1 MVRLAALVSVPPRP
15 VSGAAACFRGQ
26 RLAFRSRLESL
37 IPEALMTITDMPR
50 TAADPAP
57 VSSEPSAV
65 SGTPAPVSGTAVP
78 VSEAAG
84 FVSERESGT
93 GTHTSTARLT
103 GTQKWTAGAIVAFA
117 LALAGIGLYLSFEH
131 VAEFAH
137 EELRFG
143 SLGKGQLF
151 AVGVD
156 VGIMVMIAVDLLMAW
171 LKRPIGWIRYPVWLL
186 TAATVVLNAASGAPK
201 GAWRLLD
208 YVAAGAHGVVPV
220 LFIMVVELGRTSI
233 DRVVRPDQAERD
245 SIPWLRWV
253 LAPVATS
260 RIFRRMRLWGV
271 ISYPEMTRRDQE
283 LIAYEQWLKRK
294 YDGDISQASEDEL
307 LPMKMAPYGYTVAQ
321 ALAMPDE
328 QARAA
333 QEREEEAER
342 RRLDA
347 ETRSEVA
354 KAESEAER
362 LRAKGKVQLVQAEV
376 DGQTGQA
383 RAHARAQVSAA
394 EKAAALEQRALEN
407 AVVAEARAREAH
419 AERGEAEERRA
430 AAAADLEKA
439 GLERRAA
446 EERRAAA
453 EADAVA
459 AAEAGAIETERIALA
474 RRATAAAD
482 LDAAELERRAA
493 HKRKEAAEA
502 DRLAAAEEL
511 AVETVGIA
519 EARRAAAE
527 ADRVA
532 AETEAAAAETRRVAA
547 ETARLEAEEIERQ
560 AIATAGTEAA
570 RKAAAETA
578 KAAAETRRVA
588 AEIERR
594 AVEIEDEA
602 KLNPRER
609 AVRKVARLALTAGAA
624 AFDRDLALEDV
635 QHELNARVSIT
646 DVQRACDVSSTDTAS
661 KYRTEAAQLLAGGYR
676 LAG

>member
-1 MVRLAALVSVPPRP
+1 
-15 VSGAAACFRGQ
+15 
-26 RLAFRSRLESL
+26 
-37 IPEALMTITDMPR
+37 MTITDWPR
-50 TAADPAP
+50 TAAEPDPDSA
-57 VSSEPSAV
+57 STAAV
-65 SGTPAPVSGTAVP
+65 SGTPTPVSQTPGT
-78 VSEAAG
+78 VSETAE
-84 FVSERESGT
+84 FVSETESGT
-93 GTHTSTARLT
+93 GTKPSPAKLT

-131 VAEFAH
+131 VAQFAH

-151 AVGVD
+151 AIGVD

-171 LKRPIGWIRYPVWLL
+171 LKRPISWIRYPVWLL

-201 GAWRLLD
+201 DRAWELLD

-253 LAPVATS
+253 LAPVATA

-271 ISYPEMTRRDQE
+271 TSYPEMIRRDQE

-294 YDGDISQASEDEL
+294 YEGDISQASEDEL

-328 QARAA
+328 QEQAA
-333 QEREEEAER
+333 QERAEEAER

-362 LRAKGKVQLVQAEV
+362 LRAKGKVEAVRAEV

-394 EKAAALEQRALEN
+394 ERAAELEQQALDN
-407 AVVAEARAREAH
+407 AVVAEARAREAE
-419 AERGEAEERRA
+419 AERKEAQERRA

-439 GLERRAA
+439 ELERKAA
-446 EERRAAA
+446 EQRKAAA
-453 EADAVA
+453 EADKVA
-459 AAEAGAIETERIALA
+459 AAEAGAIETERIAQA
-474 RRATAAAD
+474 RRTAAAAD
-482 LDAAELERRAA
+482 LEAAELERQAA
-493 HKRKEAAEA
+493 QKRKEAAEA
-502 DRLAAAEEL
+502 DRVAAAE
-511 AVETVGIA
+511 AQAIETQAIA
-519 EARRAAAE
+519 EARQAAAEADRRAAETERAAAETRRAAAE
-527 ADRVA
+527 ADRKKAEEERRRAVALADTARSQKEA
-532 AETEAAAAETRRVAA
+532 AEAER
-547 ETARLEAEEIERQ
+547 
-560 AIATAGTEAA
+560 
-570 RKAAAETA
+570 
-578 KAAAETRRVA
+578 AAAETRRVA

-594 AVEIEDEA
+594 AVEAEDAA
-602 KLNPRER
+602 KLKPRER
-609 AVRKVARLALTAGAA
+609 AVRKVARMILAVGGDADQLP
-624 AFDRDLALEDV
+624 LADI
-635 QHELNARVSIT
+635 QRELAVTSPG
-646 DVQRACDVSSTDTAS
+646 TAS
-661 KYRTEAAQLLAGGYR
+661 EYRQEAAELLAGGYR
-676 LAG
+676 PEQ

>member
-1 MVRLAALVSVPPRP
+1 
-15 VSGAAACFRGQ
+15 
-26 RLAFRSRLESL
+26 
-37 IPEALMTITDMPR
+37 MTITDWPR
-50 TAADPAP
+50 TAAEPDPETAAPAAVSGAPAP
-57 VSSEPSAV
+57 VSR
-65 SGTPAPVSGTAVP
+65 TADP
-78 VSEAAG
+78 VSETDE
-84 FVSERESGT
+84 FVSETESGT
-93 GTHTSTARLT
+93 GTNTSTAKLT

-131 VAEFAH
+131 VAQFAY

-151 AVGVD
+151 AIGID

-171 LKRPIGWIRYPVWLL
+171 LKRPISWIRYPVWLL

-201 GAWRLLD
+201 ERAWQFLD

-245 SIPWLRWV
+245 SIPWLRWI

-271 ISYPEMTRRDQE
+271 TSYPEMTRRDQE

-307 LPMKMAPYGYTVAQ
+307 LPMRMAPYGYTVAQ
-321 ALAMPDE
+321 ALAMPD
-328 QARAA
+328 QQDQAA
-333 QEREEEAER
+333 QERAEEAER

-354 KAESEAER
+354 QAESAAER
-362 LRAKGKVQLVQAEV
+362 LRAKGKVELVQAEV

-394 EKAAALEQRALEN
+394 EKAAELEQKALEN
-407 AVVAEARAREAH
+407 AVVAEARAREAE
-419 AERGEAEERRA
+419 AERTEAEERRA

-439 GLERRAA
+439 GLERKAA
-446 EERRAAA
+446 EQRKAAA

-459 AAEAGAIETERIALA
+459 AAEAGAIETERIALT
-474 RRATAAAD
+474 RKATAAAD
-482 LDAAELERRAA
+482 LEAAELEHRAA
-493 HKRKEAAEA
+493 QKRKEAAEA
-502 DRLAAAEEL
+502 DRVAVAE
-511 AVETVGIA
+511 AQAIETQAIA

-527 ADRVA
+527 ADRAA
-532 AETEAAAAETRRVAA
+532 AETEAAAAETRRAAA

-560 AIATAGTEAA
+560 EIAAANIEAA

-578 KAAAETRRVA
+578 KAAAETRQAA
-588 AEIERR
+588 AEIERA
-594 AVEIEDEA
+594 AVEAEDIA
-602 KLNPRER
+602 RLKPRER
-609 AVRKVARLALTAGAA
+609 GCARSPG
-624 AFDRDLALEDV
+624 
-635 QHELNARVSIT
+635 
-646 DVQRACDVSSTDTAS
+646 
-661 KYRTEAAQLLAGGYR
+661 
-676 LAG
+676 

>member
-1 MVRLAALVSVPPRP
+1 
-15 VSGAAACFRGQ
+15 
-26 RLAFRSRLESL
+26 
-37 IPEALMTITDMPR
+37 MTITDWPR
-50 TAADPAP
+50 TAAEPDPETAAPAAVSGAPAP
-57 VSSEPSAV
+57 VSR
-65 SGTPAPVSGTAVP
+65 TADP
-78 VSEAAG
+78 VSETDE
-84 FVSERESGT
+84 FVSETESGT
-93 GTHTSTARLT
+93 GTNTSTAKLT

-131 VAEFAH
+131 VAQFAY

-151 AVGVD
+151 AIGID

-171 LKRPIGWIRYPVWLL
+171 LKRPISWIRYPVWLL

-201 GAWRLLD
+201 ERAWQFLD

-245 SIPWLRWV
+245 SIPWLRWI

-271 ISYPEMTRRDQE
+271 TSYPEMTRRDQE

-307 LPMKMAPYGYTVAQ
+307 LPMRMAPYGYTVAQ
-321 ALAMPDE
+321 ALAMPD
-328 QARAA
+328 QQDQAA
-333 QEREEEAER
+333 QERAEEAER

-354 KAESEAER
+354 QAESAAER
-362 LRAKGKVQLVQAEV
+362 LRAKGKVELVQAEV

-394 EKAAALEQRALEN
+394 EKAAELEQKALEN
-407 AVVAEARAREAH
+407 AVVAEARAREAE
-419 AERGEAEERRA
+419 AERTEAEERRA

-439 GLERRAA
+439 GLERKAA
-446 EERRAAA
+446 EQRKAAA

-459 AAEAGAIETERIALA
+459 AAEAGAIETERIALT
-474 RRATAAAD
+474 RKATAAAD
-482 LDAAELERRAA
+482 LEAAELEHRAA
-493 HKRKEAAEA
+493 QKRKEAAEA
-502 DRLAAAEEL
+502 DRVAVAE
-511 AVETVGIA
+511 AQAIETQAIA

-527 ADRVA
+527 ADRAA
-532 AETEAAAAETRRVAA
+532 AETEAAAAETRRAAA

-560 AIATAGTEAA
+560 EIAAANIEAA

-578 KAAAETRRVA
+578 KAAAETRQAA
-588 AEIERR
+588 AEIERA
-594 AVEIEDEA
+594 AVEAEDIA
-602 KLNPRER
+602 RLKPRER
-609 AVRKVARLALTAGAA
+609 GLRKVARMILAVGGDAERLP
-624 AFDRDLALEDV
+624 LADI
-635 QHELNARVSIT
+635 QHELLLNSAG
-646 DVQRACDVSSTDTAS
+646 TAS
-661 KYRTEAAQLLAGGYR
+661 EYRAEAVQLLSDGYVP
-676 LAG
+676 GQ

>member
-1 MVRLAALVSVPPRP
+1 
-15 VSGAAACFRGQ
+15 
-26 RLAFRSRLESL
+26 
-37 IPEALMTITDMPR
+37 MTITDWPR
-50 TAADPAP
+50 TAAEPDPASP
-57 VSSEPSAV
+57 PPTVVSETPAAV
-65 SGTPAPVSGTAVP
+65 SGTPGT
-78 VSEAAG
+78 VSETPD
-84 FVSERESGT
+84 FVSETESGT
-93 GTHTSTARLT
+93 GTNTSGARLT

-131 VAEFAH
+131 VAQFAH
-137 EELRFG
+137 EELRFD

-171 LKRPIGWIRYPVWLL
+171 LKRPISWIRYPVWLL
-186 TAATVVLNAASGAPK
+186 TAATVVLNAASGAPRDR
-201 GAWRLLD
+201 AWQFLD

-253 LAPVATS
+253 LAPIATS

-271 ISYPEMTRRDQE
+271 TSYPEMTRRDQD

-294 YDGDISQASEDEL
+294 YDGDIAQASEDEL

-321 ALAMPDE
+321 ALAMPD
-328 QARAA
+328 QQDQAA
-333 QEREEEAER
+333 QEREEEAKR

-362 LRAKGKVQLVQAEV
+362 LRAKGKVELVQAEV

-394 EKAAALEQRALEN
+394 EKAAELEQKALEN
-407 AVVAEARAREAH
+407 AVVAEARAREAE
-419 AERGEAEERRA
+419 AERQEAEERRA

-439 GLERRAA
+439 GLERKAA
-446 EERRAAA
+446 EQRKAAA
-453 EADAVA
+453 EADAIA

-474 RRATAAAD
+474 RKATAAAD

-493 HKRKEAAEA
+493 QKRKEAAEA
-502 DRLAAAEEL
+502 GRIAAAEAQ
-511 AVETVGIA
+511 AVETQAIA

-527 ADRVA
+527 ADRRA
-532 AETEAAAAETRRVAA
+532 AETEAAAVEIRRAAA
-547 ETARLEAEEIERQ
+547 ETARLEAEDEREAE
-560 AIATAGTEAA
+560 AILAEAA
-570 RKAAAETA
+570 RAEADAAEA
-578 KAAAETRRVA
+578 VRAAAETRRAA
-588 AEIERR
+588 AEIERA
-594 AVEIEDEA
+594 AVEAEDIA
-602 KLNPRER
+602 RLKPRER
-609 AVRKVARLALTAGAA
+609 GLRKVARMILAVGGDAERLP
-624 AFDRDLALEDV
+624 LADI
-635 QHELNARVSIT
+635 QHELLLNSPG
-646 DVQRACDVSSTDTAS
+646 TAS
-661 KYRTEAAQLLAGGYR
+661 EYRAEAAQLLADGYR
-676 LAG
+676 P